1 MPAHDVEVT
10 GSYSVNSYILTYKID
25 GEVFKAVELSY
36 GESVTPEEAPE
47 KRSHLLRMDWTSR
60 NHACTRCRGDG
71 SYSVNSYTLTYKID
85 GEVFKAVELSYGESV
100 TPEEAPEKEG
110 HTFSGW
116 TGLPET
122 MPAHDVEVTGSYSV
136 NSYILTYKIDGE
148 VFKAV
153 ELSYDSRWAS
163 SLSLPAIP
171 PAGLSDTPPPRHGNL
186 KPSRESY
193 HLFLKTS
200 A

>member
-36 GESVTPEEAPE
+36 GESVTPEEVPE
-47 KRSHLLRMDWTSR
+47 KEGHTFSGWTGLPETMPA
-60 NHACTRCRGDG
+60 HDVEVTG

-85 GEVFKAVELSYGESV
+85 GEVFKAVELSYGETV

-153 ELSYDSRWAS
+153 ELSYGESVTPEEAPEKEATPSQD
-163 SLSLPAIP
+163 
-171 PAGLSDTPPPRHGNL
+171 GLDFP
-186 KPSRESY
+186 KPCL
-193 HLFLKTS
+193 HTM
-200 A
+200 